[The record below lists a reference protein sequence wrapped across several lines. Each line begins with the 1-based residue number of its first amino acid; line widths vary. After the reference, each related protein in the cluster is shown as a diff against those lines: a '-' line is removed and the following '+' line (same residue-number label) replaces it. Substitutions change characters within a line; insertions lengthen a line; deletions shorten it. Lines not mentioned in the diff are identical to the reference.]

1 MLKTITGMV
10 PFAIG
15 LAAIG
20 IAIWWLLGREM
31 ALGRGR
37 LGAFLV
43 AHGLVHLLFVVPQ
56 PATSAEGSG
65 AAAWPFDM
73 SRSWLVTGAG
83 LDINLVHVVGLA
95 LICAVSVG
103 FLLAGLATVGI
114 LVPAGWWPVLVG
126 ASAAASAML
135 LALFFSL
142 SLVLGLATDAVLL
155 WIVLATVWAPTAVA
169 STG

>member
-31 ALGRGR
+31 ALGRWL

-65 AAAWPFDM
+65 AAPWPFDM
-73 SRSWLVTGAG
+73 ARSWLVTGAG
-83 LDINLVHVVGLA
+83 LDVNLVRALGLA
-95 LICAVSVG
+95 LICAVTVG

-114 LVPAGWWPVLVG
+114 LVPGRLVAGPGRGFGCGVCRAAG
-126 ASAAASAML
+126 AL
-135 LALFFSL
+135 LQPQPRP
-142 SLVLGLATDAVLL
+142 GPGD
-155 WIVLATVWAPTAVA
+155 
-169 STG
+169 